1 MEGLGWIILI
11 VVILLFGKNIPFI
24 AALEN
29 GTFFQPNAVPNP
41 NGTPAITLQ
50 NQTSPPENQ
59 PAPWKSVCGTPISAP
74 SPTNVYMPLNMSPIS
89 FSNQAIPQAVQSKN
103 NIILG
108 SSV

>member
-11 VVILLFGKNIPFI
+11 IVILLFGKNIPFI

-59 PAPWKSVCGTPISAP
+59 PAPWKSVCGTPIAAP
-74 SPTNVYMPLNMSPIS
+74 SPTNVYMPLNTSPIS
-89 FSNQAIPQAVQSKN
+89 FSSTAPAIVPQKN
-103 NIILG
+103 NI
-108 SSV
+108 